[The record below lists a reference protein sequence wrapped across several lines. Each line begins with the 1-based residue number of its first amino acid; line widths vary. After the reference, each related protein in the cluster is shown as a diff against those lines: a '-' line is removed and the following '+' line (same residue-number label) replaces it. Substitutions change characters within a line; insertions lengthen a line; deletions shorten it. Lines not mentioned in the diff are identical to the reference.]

1 MAAEDVLD
9 FRPLVGQTVTILPA
23 SAETS
28 GEVSRIEL
36 LLDGQQGGPPA
47 HVHPGQQERY
57 EVVSGQLTVKLGGKT
72 LRLGSGEDVTVPIGM
87 THTFA
92 NQMDEPVR
100 FLAEHRPALRFED
113 YLRSMHRLATSD
125 YAKSRRS
132 PTTLLR
138 FIRAESAY
146 PEVLRPPSGIPRL
159 AVGALNG
166 IAQLLRYPQSY

>member
-1 MAAEDVLD
+1 MTAEDVLD
-9 FRPLVGQTVTILPA
+9 FRPFMRQTVTILPA
-23 SAETS
+23 SVETS

-36 LLDGQQGGPPA
+36 LLEGQVGGPPP

-57 EVVSGQLTVKLGGKT
+57 EVISGQLTVKLGGKT
-72 LRLGSGEDVTVPIGM
+72 LRLGSGEDVTVPIEV
-87 THTFA
+87 THTYA
-92 NQMDEPVR
+92 NQTDESVR

-113 YLRSMHRLATSD
+113 FMRSIHRLATSD

-132 PTTLLR
+132 PTALLR
-138 FIRAESAY
+138 FIRVQSAY

-166 IAQLLRYPQSY
+166 IARLLRYPQSY